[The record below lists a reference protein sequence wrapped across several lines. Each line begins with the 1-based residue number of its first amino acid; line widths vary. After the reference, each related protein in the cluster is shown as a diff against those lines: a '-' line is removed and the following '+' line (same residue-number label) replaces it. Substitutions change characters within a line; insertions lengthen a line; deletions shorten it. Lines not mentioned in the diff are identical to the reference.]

1 MAESRV
7 TGRPPAH
14 LRFGRVHEAVQAR
27 GESTLA
33 VEWALK
39 RNCSLRP
46 AQLLGVYASLCVI
59 SLGIATY
66 FWLHGA
72 TLVMP
77 FAWAELVVVGAALL
91 VYARHAADR
100 ELITLQAGR
109 LTVEHLSGGRVER
122 AEFAP
127 DWVRVEPRDDDRSL
141 IELSGQGRMIAV
153 GRYVRPELRRALAE
167 EFRTALR
174 HGPAAWWKAGVA
186 AGDAA

>member
-1 MAESRV
+1 MRAE
-7 TGRPPAH
+7 A
-14 LRFGRVHEAVQAR
+14 QAR
-27 GESTLA
+27 GEARLS
-33 VEWALK
+33 VEWTLK

-46 AQLLGVYASLCVI
+46 SQLLAVYASLCVI

-77 FAWAELVVVGAALL
+77 FAWAELLMVGGALL

-100 ELITLQAGR
+100 ESITLQAGR
-109 LTVEHLSGGRVER
+109 LTVEHLNGGRVER

-153 GRYVRPELRRALAE
+153 GRYVRPELRQALAE
-167 EFRTALR
+167 EFRIVLR
-174 HGPAAWWKAGVA
+174 QGPAVWWTGGVVT
-186 AGDAA
+186 GDAA